1 MNFIK
6 GDIELRTLSDLK
18 KTTFIATNSSLDE
31 LLGGGIEKGCIT
43 QFYGSPGCGKT
54 NIALKILYES
64 TKDGAKAIFM
74 DTEGG
79 ISLERIEQIAG
90 NDLNAILDN
99 VFLLEPRS
107 FDEQFLQ
114 INQIKGLLNEK
125 DDIDI
130 LIIDSVVSLYRIEDG
145 DPNEINKK
153 LGKLMAELLILSR
166 EYDIAV
172 VITNQI
178 YSPFDSDDLIVE
190 PIGGTVLKY
199 WSKTIVS
206 IEKDIVSDKRIA
218 TLKRH
223 KIQPE
228 GKQVSFEIVDEG
240 IT

>member
-1 MNFIK
+1 MK
-6 GDIELRTLSDLK
+6 TLSDLK
-18 KTTFIATNSSLDE
+18 KATLIPTNSSFDI
-31 LLGGGIEKGCIT
+31 LLGGGIEKGCVT
-43 QFYGSPGCGKT
+43 QFYGPPGCGKT
-54 NIALKILYES
+54 NIALKILYEA
-64 TKDGAKAIFM
+64 TKDGKKAIYM

-90 NDLNAILDN
+90 LDFDKIVN
-99 VFLLEPRS
+99 NIYLLEPKT

-114 INQIKGLLNEK
+114 IKQIKEVLEN
-125 DDIDI
+125 DSDIDI
-130 LIIDSVVSLYRIEDG
+130 LIIDSIVALYRIEDG
-145 DPNEINKK
+145 DPTEINKR
-153 LGKLMAELLILSR
+153 LGKLMSDLLILSR

-199 WSKTIVS
+199 WSKVIVE
-206 IEKDIVSDKRIA
+206 IQKDLISNMRSA

-223 KIQPE
+223 KTKPADSVIN
-228 GKQVSFEIVDEG
+228 FEIVDMG

>member
-1 MNFIK
+1 MSYKIK
-6 GDIELRTLSDLK
+6 LAS
-18 KTTFIATNSSLDE
+18 
-31 LLGGGIEKGCIT
+31 
-43 QFYGSPGCGKT
+43 
-54 NIALKILYES
+54 
-64 TKDGAKAIFM
+64 
-74 DTEGG
+74 
-79 ISLERIEQIAG
+79 
-90 NDLNAILDN
+90 
-99 VFLLEPRS
+99 
-107 FDEQFLQ
+107 
-114 INQIKGLLNEK
+114 
-125 DDIDI
+125 IDI